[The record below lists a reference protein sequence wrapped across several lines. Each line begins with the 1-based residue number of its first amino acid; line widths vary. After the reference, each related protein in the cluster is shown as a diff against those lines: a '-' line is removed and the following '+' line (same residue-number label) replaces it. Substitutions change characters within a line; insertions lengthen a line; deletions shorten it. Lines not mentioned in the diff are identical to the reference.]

1 MKSTQRSKLS
11 EGDILDVYTDYQD
24 EDPQTYEGKAVL
36 LKLIRYGDS
45 FYLKNEELRVE
56 DKKVYTPDEQSRIVK
71 YNSLRSYF
79 RDADNP
85 PNKFMRKFYKLLVEQ
100 RKDLP
105 DDFER
110 IAKVIEAYKHKPMYR
125 GPIHDMLKKHS
136 IDYICQFINQDR
148 DKWRPTIYN
157 YERWLVQFTEDNWG
171 YPANHTA
178 QRNFRYVSCVMPS
191 EKIRDADIRKYTTYN
206 GASSI
211 VIDQCEDCD
220 DDLEEE
226 EEDLT
231 EYELTFKTEEDEN

>member
-1 MKSTQRSKLS
+1 MQRSSLS

-79 RDADNP
+79 RSVDNP

-105 DDFER
+105 DDYER
-110 IAKVIEAYKHKPMYR
+110 IANVIEAYKHKPMYR

-171 YPANHTA
+171 YPTNHSA

-220 DDLEEE
+220 DNLEEE
-226 EEDLT
+226 EN
-231 EYELTFKTEEDEN
+231 EYELTFKTEEDEM